1 MSTDRR
7 YELGP
12 DETLTMVPGIVF
24 DGSDEASMAYVR
36 KETHD
41 ALIRQTS
48 HLRASGIWWTHH
60 TGDEALHVLDDT
72 QFGVASPEHAAY
84 EQEMRELLAS
94 PSAVLV
100 VAWRKVSTAPPAAP
114 AAPPPRPPAARDAVL
129 VCMSCQNWQID
140 LHPRGISDHGG
151 GNAALM
157 AAAQEHVQHLNDECP
172 GGLNSRIKF
181 NGKWVDQPVLSD
193 GRQFGGSM
201 AVYALPRWWV
211 WR

>member
-1 MSTDRR
+1 
-7 YELGP
+7 
-12 DETLTMVPGIVF
+12 
-24 DGSDEASMAYVR
+24 
-36 KETHD
+36 
-41 ALIRQTS
+41 
-48 HLRASGIWWTHH
+48 
-60 TGDEALHVLDDT
+60 
-72 QFGVASPEHAAY
+72 
-84 EQEMRELLAS
+84 
-94 PSAVLV
+94 
-100 VAWRKVSTAPPAAP
+100 
-114 AAPPPRPPAARDAVL
+114 
-129 VCMSCQNWQID
+129 MSCQNWQID

-193 GRQFGGSM
+193 GRQADGSM